1 MLVLRR
7 CYYHRSAYIR
17 VPVVG
22 IEIDR
27 DVNATRNILR
37 LAQAMSSV
45 GVSAREL
52 VRLAVSGYGKA
63 LSRELR
69 VL

>member
-1 MLVLRR
+1 M
-7 CYYHRSAYIR
+7 S
-17 VPVVG
+17 
-22 IEIDR
+22 
-27 DVNATRNILR
+27 ATRNILR

-45 GVSAREL
+45 GVSAGEL

>member
-1 MLVLRR
+1 MLRR
-7 CYYHRSAYIR
+7 CYYYRSAYIR
-17 VPVVG
+17 VVG

-37 LAQAMSSV
+37 LAQAMSSA
-45 GVSAREL
+45 GEL